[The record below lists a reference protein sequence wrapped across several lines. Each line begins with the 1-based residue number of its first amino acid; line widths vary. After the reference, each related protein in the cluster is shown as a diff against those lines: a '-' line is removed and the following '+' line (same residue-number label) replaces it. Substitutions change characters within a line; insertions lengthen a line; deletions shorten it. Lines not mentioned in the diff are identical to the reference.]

1 MDALW
6 KLPSTREVE
15 SRASIMLRN
24 LPQAFIT
31 QNMHANHGPIVKYA
45 KPLSKRE
52 NIKIYSFVLPCDFE
66 KFFNDSNNNNNN
78 YNNNNQHP

>member
-1 MDALW
+1 
-6 KLPSTREVE
+6 
-15 SRASIMLRN
+15 
-24 LPQAFIT
+24 
-31 QNMHANHGPIVKYA
+31 MHANHGPIVKYA

-78 YNNNNQHP
+78 YNNNNKHP